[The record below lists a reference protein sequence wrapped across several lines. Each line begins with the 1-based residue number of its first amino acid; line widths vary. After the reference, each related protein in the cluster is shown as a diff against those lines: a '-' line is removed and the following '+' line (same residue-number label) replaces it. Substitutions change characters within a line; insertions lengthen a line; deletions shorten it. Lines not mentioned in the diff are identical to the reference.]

1 MADSPPWMKSEAP
14 LPPSVES
21 MIETICKEQSQP
33 PPGSSARK
41 ELQSLGEEQSLEIL
55 NVIRGRKIVKT
66 FHGFIL
72 YLARQRKAQGEITT
86 AVTEAV
92 VADGAN
98 GSQRLSPQF
107 LALEGLEFRRL
118 FLILSYIGRN
128 KLEDVASLEEIQ
140 SLRTRSERVPMGLYE
155 SFIWNQF
162 GQRFVEKTDRLKT
175 SESSSGMAKNEI
187 SSIGGCLLLL
197 PLSGWLPASSV
208 LVDIALTGSSATG
221 EFSGDRKCVGNM
233 RRGCKK
239 FVAIESKSFDL
250 SVVGTKEDILKISE
264 NGRGISSLK
273 SKCLVLVLHSQ
284 SPALEPCC
292 SSFSLDTV
300 VRRLLLPFS
309 VVGVRRS
316 LAGGEAAPFLSPSSC
331 LVEVSFSRSSSALL
345 QFLFFYF
352 GSSSNFVLIC

>member
-33 PPGSSARK
+33 PPGYAARK

-72 YLARQRKAQGEITT
+72 YLARQRKAQGDITT

-92 VADGAN
+92 LADGAS

-140 SLRTRSERVPMGLYE
+140 SLRTRGERVSMGLYE

-162 GQRFVEKTDRLKT
+162 GQRFVEKTDRLKHCNWDPT
-175 SESSSGMAKNEI
+175 RRSYSYHCHVYTDGSYAFKGPFLN
-187 SSIGGCLLLL
+187 
-197 PLSGWLPASSV
+197 PASTLLHRALQDENV
-208 LVDIALTGSSATG
+208 LIVKFAEDIQSSRAKILSNFLYSRFHKVAQEG
-221 EFSGDRKCVGNM
+221 IWLGRKHY
-233 RRGCKK
+233 R
-239 FVAIESKSFDL
+239 FFDL
-250 SVVGTKEDILKISE
+250 SAKFT
-264 NGRGISSLK
+264 
-273 SKCLVLVLHSQ
+273 
-284 SPALEPCC
+284 
-292 SSFSLDTV
+292 T
-300 VRRLLLPFS
+300 
-309 VVGVRRS
+309 
-316 LAGGEAAPFLSPSSC
+316 
-331 LVEVSFSRSSSALL
+331 
-345 QFLFFYF
+345 
-352 GSSSNFVLIC
+352 